1 MQRGDKLI
9 TDKKITEADYTNK
22 DVTSAPD
29 RLTGTAQENKYV
41 FDRAVKE
48 VVQPKYNALIDELDT
63 ELGKRIQS
71 DDILKMRLDENGVV
85 EYSANGT
92 TYTRMIGRPGVK
104 EDGTPATG
112 AEIFNNHPGNEAS
125 GSYSHAE
132 GKGANATGVS
142 SHAEGDSTTASGK
155 SSHAEGTSTNAS
167 GEHSHAEGYGA
178 SAEGQYSHAEGL
190 STTSSGKQSHAE
202 GCFSEAT
209 GDNSHAQGRETVASG
224 MYSHAQGYHTTAAG
238 DGSHAEGYRATNGKS
253 IAYGKGSHIEGIDTV
268 AGSYYSNG
276 LDIAAHAE
284 GKDTIASSIAA
295 HSEGNGTAARGI
307 GSHAEG
313 GGTAATGSS
322 AHAEGNE
329 TTASGDRSHAEGWKT
344 TASGEASHAG
354 GYYTIA
360 SADYQFAIG
369 KYNKESTD
377 AAVIVGNGTSTTA
390 RSNALELDWEG
401 NLKLAGDVTF
411 AGNRLLSDELA
422 NLTLPIAGDELGG
435 VKNGGSVVV
444 KADGT
449 MDAPTGGSKDGT
461 IKASDLI
468 CASCDTGTWVS
479 YPSGGGPSLGHESY
493 VLKFTYYESDRG
505 YPSLLP
511 IRFEAPTDGN
521 SDLRF
526 EIQGKVIY
534 INGSSSNIA
543 SEDLII
549 PTLENGDAVPDGY
562 INEGCI
568 VIVTLDLQTLA
579 VKIVDTGIVPV
590 GTVGMINNR
599 LPDKNGVVILSTDDV
614 GAAAADHTHTA
625 ATTSAAGFIS
635 AEDKTKLDGIAAGA
649 NNYTH
654 PATHPSSMITGLGGA
669 AAKEVGTTAG
679 TVAAGDHT
687 HTPASIGAA
696 ASSHTHTAATTSTAG
711 FLSASDKTKLNGI
724 ATGANNYV
732 LPVAGTALGG
742 VKNGG
747 NVTINED
754 GTMTAPEGGGD
765 VSSVNG
771 KTGAVTLTAA
781 DVGALSKTVQTV
793 TDWND
798 ASTGLYQSGGDAAN
812 APDSASGSSSGE
824 CRGLIIDKAQ
834 FVMRNNYFNR
844 DSWAGFRYYMG
855 GGTFSEWFPFTA
867 SAAGLTAATIADW
880 NTAYKTGFYYAR
892 NASNA
897 PASNAHIFAW
907 VISAESAYSGVQL
920 AWKFGSPTALYA
932 RSFTVR
938 DWDLEE
944 FYFDTWELLLG
955 GTTTLE

>member
-344 TASGEASHAG
+344 TASGEVSHAG

-422 NLTLPIAGDELGG
+422 NLTLPVAGD
-435 VKNGGSVVV
+435 
-444 KADGT
+444 
-449 MDAPTGGSKDGT
+449 
-461 IKASDLI
+461 
-468 CASCDTGTWVS
+468 
-479 YPSGGGPSLGHESY
+479 
-493 VLKFTYYESDRG
+493 
-505 YPSLLP
+505 
-511 IRFEAPTDGN
+511 
-521 SDLRF
+521 
-526 EIQGKVIY
+526 
-534 INGSSSNIA
+534 
-543 SEDLII
+543 
-549 PTLENGDAVPDGY
+549 
-562 INEGCI
+562 
-568 VIVTLDLQTLA
+568 
-579 VKIVDTGIVPV
+579 
-590 GTVGMINNR
+590 
-599 LPDKNGVVILSTDDV
+599 
-614 GAAAADHTHTA
+614 
-625 ATTSAAGFIS
+625 
-635 AEDKTKLDGIAAGA
+635 
-649 NNYTH
+649 
-654 PATHPSSMITGLGGA
+654 
-669 AAKEVGTTAG
+669 
-679 TVAAGDHT
+679 
-687 HTPASIGAA
+687 
-696 ASSHTHTAATTSTAG
+696 
-711 FLSASDKTKLNGI
+711 
-724 ATGANNYV
+724 
-732 LPVAGTALGG
+732 ALGG

-812 APDSASGSSSGE
+812 APDSASGSSSEE